1 MHAIYQQRR
10 IEKVNPKGLGGLGI
24 PFIYGS
30 SIPVGPATYHGRGML
45 PPVTCTFTEA
55 PWETFR
61 ETPW

>member
-1 MHAIYQQRR
+1 MEMHAIYQQRR

-55 PWETFR
+55 P
-61 ETPW
+61 